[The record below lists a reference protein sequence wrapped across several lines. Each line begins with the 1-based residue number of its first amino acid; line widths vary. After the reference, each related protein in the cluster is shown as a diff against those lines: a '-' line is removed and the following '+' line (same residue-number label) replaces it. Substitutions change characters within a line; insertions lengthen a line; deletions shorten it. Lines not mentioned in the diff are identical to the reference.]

1 MVESWLL
8 ELVKGIGRVF
18 LNPMLYLAVFIMF
31 FASLQRIRRERLDFG
46 IMVKPLLA
54 ETKGVWSLTLLAGLI
69 ISIIMLGA
77 GFVFSYETILVVNL
91 AVVLLGITIR
101 FSLLSAGYTIVLAA
115 LALYI
120 LPYWFGTA
128 GFLNESLP
136 HGVNYSGLAILA
148 GLLIIGEA
156 LMLKR
161 TKSNESFPSLEL
173 GKRGRW
179 IGGHQLKKMG
189 IVPFFVLIPL
199 GAIEHSS
206 TFWPA
211 VTIGGNTYGLM
222 LIPFVIGFSYRVHG
236 DLPVTERARL
246 AKQLLT
252 VGFTVVIVAC
262 ISIYDVRIAPLAFIL
277 AFLGKEWIH
286 FQQRRREQGS
296 NPIFHERKD
305 GLMALDVLPNSPAS
319 RGGIQVGERVAKVNG
334 TKISNVADLEE
345 ALLTSGSFCKLEVI
359 GHDGEKRFEQTALYD
374 TDHRHLGLVL
384 VGEPYDQKYASRRMS
399 EFQQG

>member
-1 MVESWLL
+1 
-8 ELVKGIGRVF
+8 
-18 LNPMLYLAVFIMF
+18 LYLAVFIMF
-31 FASLQRIRRERLDFG
+31 FAGLQRIRRERLDFG

-54 ETKGVWSLTLLAGLI
+54 ETKGVWGITLLAGLI

-77 GFVFSYETILVVNL
+77 GFVFSYETILIVNL
-91 AVVLLGITIR
+91 AVVLLGITIH

-120 LPYWFGTA
+120 LPFWFGTT

-136 HGVNYSGLAILA
+136 HGINYPGLGILA
-148 GLLIIGEA
+148 GLLIITEA

-161 TKSNESFPSLEL
+161 TKSNESFPSLEH
-173 GKRGRW
+173 GKRGKW
-179 IGGHQLKKMG
+179 IGSHQLKKMG

-199 GAIEHSS
+199 GTIEPST

-211 VTIGGNTYGLM
+211 VSIGGETFGLM

-236 DLPVTERARL
+236 DLPIIEKERL
-246 AKQLLT
+246 TKQLLL
-252 VGFTVVIVAC
+252 VGFAVLIIGG
-262 ISIYDVRIAPLAFIL
+262 ISIYDLRIAPLAFVL

-286 FQQRRREQGS
+286 FQQRRREQSS
-296 NPIFHERKD
+296 NPLFHERKD
-305 GLMALDVLPNSPAS
+305 GLIALDILPDSPAS
-319 RGGIQVGERVAKVNG
+319 RGGILVGERVAKVNG
-334 TKISNVADLEE
+334 TRIASIADLEE

-374 TDHRHLGLVL
+374 TDHRHLGLIL
-384 VGEPYDQKYASRRMS
+384 VSEPYDQKYASKRMS
-399 EFQQG
+399 GFQQE